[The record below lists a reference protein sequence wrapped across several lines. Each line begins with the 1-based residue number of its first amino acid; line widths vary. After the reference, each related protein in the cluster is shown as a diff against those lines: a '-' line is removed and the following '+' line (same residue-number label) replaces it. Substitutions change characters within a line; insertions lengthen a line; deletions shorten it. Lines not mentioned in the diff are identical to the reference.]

1 MACANRPGAR
11 RAGRL
16 SPGPSTP
23 SPDANPVPASANN
36 LADCTAAE
44 LLDLYRS
51 RHASPVEAMQ
61 AVLAR
66 IAELDP
72 VLNAF
77 CLVDADQA
85 LASARAS
92 AARWQKGAPLDIL
105 DGVPVSIKDLILTK
119 GWPTLRGSRTID
131 PRQSWEVDA
140 PVSARL
146 REAGAVVFGKTNT
159 PEFGI
164 KGTTDSLLTGITRNP
179 WNVKM
184 TPGGSSGGAAAAV
197 ASGMGPVAVGTDGAG
212 SVRIPS
218 SFCGI
223 PGIKPSFGRVPAFP
237 LSPMGT
243 VAHIGPHARRVED
256 LALLLTVMSRP
267 DARDW
272 TSLPYD
278 GRDYREGLAAGVRG
292 LRIAFSPDLGY
303 VNNVDPEV
311 ATAVRRAAESFLEL
325 GAHVDEVA
333 PGFSSPEEISTRLWF
348 VGALTLINNMTPA
361 QVALTDPA
369 LRWQADEGRKVSVME
384 LQSLTARR
392 SELGSFMR
400 QFHQRYDLLLT
411 PGVSVPAFEAKAP
424 DQWRLALDTFL
435 GWTPFSYPFNL
446 TQQPAAV
453 VPCGLTRSG
462 LPVALQIVGPM
473 HADALVLRAA
483 HAYESTRTWTLPVV
497 PKDMRG

>member
-1 MACANRPGAR
+1 M
-11 RAGRL
+11 
-16 SPGPSTP
+16 
-23 SPDANPVPASANN
+23 PASASS
-36 LADCTAAE
+36 LADCTATE

-51 RHASPVEAMQ
+51 HQASPVEATQ

-66 IAELDP
+66 ITELDAA
-72 VLNAF
+72 LNAF
-77 CLVDADQA
+77 CIVAADLA

-92 AARWQKGAPLDIL
+92 ETRWQKGAPLDIL

-119 GWPTLRGSRTID
+119 GWPTLRGSRTVD
-131 PRQSWEVDA
+131 PRQPWNVDA
-140 PVSARL
+140 PVTQRL

-164 KGTTDSLLTGITRNP
+164 KGTTDNLLTGITRNP

-223 PGIKPSFGRVPAFP
+223 PGIKPSFGRVPLYP
-237 LSPMGT
+237 PSPMGT
-243 VAHIGPHARRVED
+243 VSHIGPHARGVED

-278 GRDYREGLAAGVRG
+278 GRDYRDGLAAGVRG
-292 LRIAFSPDLGY
+292 LHIAFSPDLGY
-303 VNNVDPEV
+303 VKNVDPEV
-311 ATAVRRAAESFLEL
+311 AAAVRVAAQSFLEL

-333 PGFSSPEEISTRLWF
+333 PGFANPEEITTKLWF
-348 VGALTLINNMTPA
+348 VGSLTLINSMTPE

-369 LRWQADEGRKVSVME
+369 LRWQADEGRKVSVLE
-384 LQSLTARR
+384 LQRLATRR

-424 DQWRLALDTFL
+424 DQWPLGLDTFL

-453 VPCGLTRSG
+453 VPCGISRAG

-473 HADALVLRAA
+473 HGDALVLRAA
-483 HAYESTRTWTLPVV
+483 HAYESTRTWALPVV
-497 PKDMRG
+497 PKNIG